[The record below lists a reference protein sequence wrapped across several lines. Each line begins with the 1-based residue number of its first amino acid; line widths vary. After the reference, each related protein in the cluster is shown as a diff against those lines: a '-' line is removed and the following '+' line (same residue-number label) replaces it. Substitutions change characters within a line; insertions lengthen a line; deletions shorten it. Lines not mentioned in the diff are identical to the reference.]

1 MTLETII
8 LAFVVL
14 VTIGALLGVAT
25 GLYALWWLWR
35 RLK

>member
-8 LAFVVL
+8 LAFAAFVI
-14 VTIGALLGVAT
+14 IGALLGIAT